1 MTAAAIP
8 YLLAASAAASAYTAI
23 SSGQAQKKQADAQA
37 KQAEADARTQLI
49 DRKRALIETMAAQNV
64 SAAAQGRTISS
75 ISTLQNED
83 VRRAGYDANI
93 ISLGG
98 QSQSSN
104 YRAAGSAAQTGGYI
118 SGASTLL
125 GGLGK
130 ASLVSTP
137 SSSTPS
143 SSASSSYKSVLER

>member
-1 MTAAAIP
+1 MAFIAPAIP
-8 YLLAASAAASAYTAI
+8 YIIAASAAVGAYSSISA
-23 SSGQAQKKQADAQA
+23 GRAQKKQADAQA
-37 KQAEADARTQLI
+37 KQAEADAKTQLI

-83 VRRAGYDANI
+83 VRRASYDANI

-98 QSQSSN
+98 QSQASN
-104 YRAAGSAAQTGGYI
+104 YSSAGSAAQTGGYI

-125 GGLGK
+125 GGLSQAYNVK
-130 ASLVSTP
+130 TP
-137 SSSTPS
+137 ATG
-143 SSASSSYKSVLER
+143 AK

>member
-1 MTAAAIP
+1 MAFIAPAIP
-8 YLLAASAAASAYTAI
+8 YIIAASAAVGAYSSISA
-23 SSGQAQKKQADAQA
+23 GRAQKKQADAQA

-83 VRRAGYDANI
+83 VRRASYDANI
-93 ISLGG
+93 INLGG
-98 QSQSSN
+98 QSQASN
-104 YRAAGSAAQTGGYI
+104 YRAAGSAAQTSGYI

-125 GGLGK
+125 GGLSQAYYVK
-130 ASLVSTP
+130 TP
-137 SSSTPS
+137 ATG
-143 SSASSSYKSVLER
+143 AK

>member
-1 MTAAAIP
+1 MVAAAAIP
-8 YLLAASAAASAYTAI
+8 YLMAATAAIGAYSSISA
-23 SSGQAQKKQADAQA
+23 GRAQKKQADAQA

-137 SSSTPS
+137 SSS
-143 SSASSSYKSVLER
+143 ASSSYKSVLER